1 MPQGYWS
8 PVLHA
13 HLPYVRHP
21 EYPEFLEE
29 DWFFEA
35 LTETYVPLVRV
46 LDGLLRDGVDYR
58 LTMTLSPPL
67 LSMMSDALLVDRYHR
82 YLDRLVALAEK
93 EIDRTARQDQRFLP
107 VARFYFGELMDIRR
121 VFRESYGSNLV
132 RAFRNHR
139 DAGKLE
145 IITCGATHGFLPL
158 MDTVPEAVRAQVQIA
173 VDHYREALGGDP
185 AGIWL
190 PECGYLPG
198 QDRFLREAG
207 LRFSFIES
215 HGVTDA
221 HPRPSHGVL
230 APILSPEGIAFFARD
245 MESSRQVWSAESGYP
260 GDNDYREFYKDVGWE
275 LPIDYLGEILPDGL
289 RKNTGLKYYRVTG
302 KVGLQDKQPYV
313 REWALGKAASHA
325 GNFLENRQRQVLAH
339 APRMSQPPLVVSP
352 YDAELFGHWWFE
364 GPDFLNFLFRK
375 MHFDQEVVKPT
386 TPTEFLER
394 FPDLEVCQPPMCT
407 WGAKGYAEVWLN
419 EGNHWIYPH
428 LDMAA
433 ERMVELAR
441 RFEHPSERERR
452 ALNQAARELLLAQ
465 SSDWAF
471 IMKTNTTVEYAKK
484 RTRDHIARF
493 DYLYRMLS
501 TGGFLEE
508 PILKEFEDRDN
519 IFPDI
524 DYRVYR

>member
-1 MPQGYWS
+1 MPVGYWC

-21 EYPEFLEE
+21 EHPEFLEE

-35 LTETYVPLVRV
+35 LNETYVPIVSV
-46 LDGLLRDGVDYR
+46 LDGLLADGVDYR
-58 LTMTLSPPL
+58 LTVTLSPPL
-67 LSMMSDALLVDRYHR
+67 VSMMTDELLISRYHR
-82 YLDRLVALAEK
+82 HLDRLVDLARREA
-93 EIDRTARQDQRFLP
+93 ERTWREDHRFHD
-107 VARFYFGELMDIRR
+107 VARFYVHEYERIRR
-121 VFRESYGSNLV
+121 IFREQYGSNLLS
-132 RAFRNHR
+132 AFRKHR

-158 MDTVPEAVRAQVQIA
+158 MDPVPQAVRAQVQVA
-173 VDHYREALGGDP
+173 ARHYRKHFDRDP
-185 AGIWL
+185 SGIWL

-198 QDRFLREAG
+198 HETYLREVG
-207 LRFSFIES
+207 LRFSFLEA
-215 HGVTDA
+215 HGLTDA
-221 HPRPSHGVL
+221 HPRPSAGVH
-230 APILSPEGIAFFARD
+230 APIASPDGIVFFGRD
-245 MESSRQVWSAESGYP
+245 MESSRQVWSAETGYP
-260 GDNDYREFYKDVGWE
+260 GDYDYREFYKDVGWE
-275 LPIDYLGEILPDGL
+275 LPVDYLGEILPDGL
-289 RKNTGLKYYRVTG
+289 RKNVGLKYYRVTG
-302 KVGLQDKQPYV
+302 KVGLGDKQPYV
-313 REWALGKAASHA
+313 RGWAMEKAASHA
-325 GNFLENRQRQVLAH
+325 ANFLFNRQRQVEHLAGTLG
-339 APRMSQPPLVVSP
+339 RPPIVVSP

-364 GPDFLNFLFRK
+364 GPDFLNYLFRK

-386 TPTEFLER
+386 TPTEFLAR

-441 RFEHPSERERR
+441 RFEHPSELERR

-493 DYLYRMLS
+493 DYLYRMLV

>member
-1 MPQGYWS
+1 MPQGYWC

-46 LDGLLRDGVDYR
+46 LDGLLEGGVDYR

-67 LSMMSDALLVDRYHR
+67 LSMMADGLLVDRYHR
-82 YLDRLVALAEK
+82 YLDRLVALSEK
-93 EIDRTARQDQRFLP
+93 EIARTEREDRRFHDL
-107 VARFYFGELMDIRR
+107 ARFYLGEFTDVRR
-121 VFRESYGSNLV
+121 IFREVYGSDLV
-132 RAFRNHR
+132 RAFRKHR

-158 MDTVPEAVRAQVQIA
+158 MDSVPEAVRAQVQIA
-173 VDHYREALGGDP
+173 VAHYRKVLGREP

-207 LRFSFIES
+207 LRFTFVES
-215 HGVTDA
+215 HGLRDA
-221 HPRPSHGVL
+221 QPRPSAGVH
-230 APILSPEGIAFFARD
+230 APILSPEGIAFFGRD

-260 GDNDYREFYKDVGWE
+260 GDYDYREFYKDVGWE
-275 LPIDYLGEILPDGL
+275 LPLDYLGEILPDGM
-289 RKNTGLKYYRVTG
+289 RKNVGIKYYRVTG
-302 KVGLQDKQPYV
+302 KVGLGDKQPYV
-313 REWALGKAASHA
+313 RSWALQKAASHA
-325 GNFLENRQRQVLAH
+325 GNFLENRQRQVQAQ
-339 APRMSQPPLVVSP
+339 AARMTQPPLVVSP

-375 MHFDQEVVKPT
+375 MHFDQDVVKPV
-386 TPTEFLER
+386 TPPEFLEKY
-394 FPDLEVCQPPMCT
+394 PELEVAQPPFCT
-407 WGAKGYAEVWLN
+407 WGARGYADVWLN
-419 EGNHWIYPH
+419 PGNDWIYPH
-428 LDMAA
+428 LEMAA

-441 RFEHPSERERR
+441 RFENPSPLERQ
-452 ALNQAARELLLAQ
+452 ALDQAARELLLAQ

-471 IMKTNTTVEYAKK
+471 IMKTGTTVEYAKK
-484 RTRDHIARF
+484 RTRDHVARF
-493 DYLYRMLS
+493 TYLYRALLGEVM
-501 TGGFLEE
+501 LEE
-508 PILKEFEDRDN
+508 PIVRDFEWRDN
-519 IFPDI
+519 IFPEV

>member
-1 MPQGYWS
+1 MPVGYWC

-21 EYPEFLEE
+21 EHPEFLEE

-35 LTETYVPLVRV
+35 LNETYVPIVSV
-46 LDGLLRDGVDYR
+46 LDGLLAEGVEYR

-67 LSMMSDALLVDRYHR
+67 VSMMTDELLLSRYHR
-82 YLDRLVALAEK
+82 HLDRLVDLAHREV
-93 EIDRTARQDQRFLP
+93 ERTRREDQRFHD
-107 VARFYFGELMDIRR
+107 VARYYVYELERIRR
-121 VFRESYGSNLV
+121 IFREQYGSNLLN
-132 RAFRNHR
+132 AFRKHR

-158 MDTVPEAVRAQVQIA
+158 MDPVPQAVRAQVQVA
-173 VDHYREALGGDP
+173 ARHYRKHFDRDP
-185 AGIWL
+185 TGIWL

-198 QDRFLREAG
+198 HETYLREVG
-207 LRFSFIES
+207 LRFSFLEA
-215 HGVTDA
+215 HGLTDA
-221 HPRPSHGVL
+221 HPRPSAGVH
-230 APILSPEGIAFFARD
+230 APIASPGGIAFFGRD
-245 MESSRQVWSAESGYP
+245 MESSRQVWSAETGYP
-260 GDNDYREFYKDVGWE
+260 GDYDYREFYKDVGWE
-275 LPIDYLGEILPDGL
+275 LPLDYLGDILPDRL
-289 RKNTGLKYYRVTG
+289 RKNVGIKYYRVTG
-302 KVGLQDKQPYV
+302 KVGLGDKQPYV
-313 REWALGKAASHA
+313 RAWAMEKAASHA
-325 GNFLENRQRQVLAH
+325 GNFLFNRQRQVEHLAGVLG
-339 APRMSQPPLVVSP
+339 RPPIVVSP

-364 GPDFLNFLFRK
+364 GPDFLNYLFRK

-501 TGGFLEE
+501 AGGFLEE
-508 PILKEFEDRDN
+508 PILREFEDRDN

-524 DYRVYR
+524 DYQVYR